1 MGVFVFP
8 VFYVTFRQNVEP
20 TFAFW
25 APRRGQTLKNVQ
37 LACFMFCWAFFVD
50 GPCTKPGTTLQRNA
64 QKNEG
69 HFSVPAFLNQEAPIF
84 NVDVTNASEK
94 LTFELPYLWCPRSA
108 ALRAAAI
115 FRTPSHT
122 KCLLFHRRVLQLF
135 KQVSPLSRQL
145 VFFVLFDIS
154 LKSV

>member
-1 MGVFVFP
+1 MFKTCSRFDDGRRFLECLFSLCFTRLFVNMLSRLLP
-8 VFYVTFRQNVEP
+8 SGHRVE
-20 TFAFW
+20 A
-25 APRRGQTLKNVQ
+25 RRSNTCNSHVS
-37 LACFMFCWAFFVD
+37 CFVGRFFVD

-115 FRTPSHT
+115 FRTLPQQ
-122 KCLLFHRRVLQLF
+122 LLTCSTSCFTTV
-135 KQVSPLSRQL
+135 
-145 VFFVLFDIS
+145 
-154 LKSV
+154 